1 MRVGTVQLVRGRL
14 RPIVRVLVLGQNNA
28 SWLCRAT
35 VDTGFSEHLT
45 LPGDVIN
52 YLGLQPAGSTLSRLA
67 NDEIQRFELYH
78 AEIFFGGH
86 FRNIQV
92 HRTETE
98 SLMGM
103 SLISG
108 NIIKIDA
115 RVGGAV
121 EMEAPQNPV
130 Q

>member
-14 RPIVRVLVLGQNNA
+14 RPIVRVLVLGQNSA

-45 LPGDVIN
+45 LPGDVID

-67 NDEIQRFELYH
+67 NDKIQRFELYH
-78 AEIFFGGH
+78 AEIFFGDR
-86 FRNIQV
+86 FWNIQV

-103 SLISG
+103 SILSD
-108 NIIKIDA
+108 NILTIDA
-115 RVGGAV
+115 RQGGTIQ
-121 EMEAPQNPV
+121 MEHATEPIE
-130 Q
+130 

>member
-1 MRVGTVQLVRGRL
+1 MRVGTVQFVRGRL
-14 RPIVRVLVLGQNNA
+14 RAIVRVLCLGQNGA

-45 LPGDVIN
+45 LPGDVVD
-52 YLGLQPAGSTLSRLA
+52 YLGLQPSGSTLSRLA
-67 NDEIQRFELYH
+67 NDELQRFELYH
-78 AEIFFGGH
+78 AEVFFGGQI
-86 FRNIQV
+86 RNIQV

-98 SLMGM
+98 SLLGM
-103 SLISG
+103 SLLSDH
-108 NIIKIDA
+108 IIKIDA

-121 EMEAPQNPV
+121 DMEAPQSPV